1 MVIVHSPN
9 EYVKHYFLDVGA
21 KFKCPLFCKF

>member
-9 EYVKHYFLDVGA
+9 EYVKHYFLEA
-21 KFKCPLFCKF
+21 FPLGMPKLAAR